1 MLAFTPP
8 RVWPSAPVDDVGAPV
23 LFISQLSALPAGAPV
38 NASYPTSR
46 LGTHDS
52 GSGWL
57 ATPFLCDFSI
67 HCSTCGFRGKPI
79 TIPESSRSPFRN
91 DSDHDSG
98 EADHRSDS
106 KPITL
111 RQASEA

>member
-67 HCSTCGFRGKPI
+67 HCSTPVYPGAPTKHASLRWTHVG
-79 TIPESSRSPFRN
+79 SRT
-91 DSDHDSG
+91 G
-98 EADHRSDS
+98 AVV
-106 KPITL
+106 
-111 RQASEA
+111 